1 CPASCGSFPKRGGQ
15 TSKSVGG
22 WTLFL
27 VSRRPPATRCP
38 QLQSGRSRK
47 IPPAPPGRCYAFQ
60 NNNRART
67 ATGYNF
73 AYLGGRGANLRMT
86 EFQGNL
92 LLAQMTRLEEQ
103 SRTREQNAQYLTS
116 ML

>member
-1 CPASCGSFPKRGGQ
+1 MANSPRQ
-15 TSKSVGG
+15 
-22 WTLFL
+22 
-27 VSRRPPATRCP
+27 
-38 QLQSGRSRK
+38 
-47 IPPAPPGRCYAFQ
+47 CYAFQ
-60 NNNRART
+60 NNNRARA

-116 ML
+116 MLKEIPGIQPGEDVRGLHAERLSSLHVSL